1 MRKSLLILLAAIM
14 TLTAAAATPRKG
26 AKRSKTR
33 VTATAS
39 APTKGRMV
47 SDDEVLESYYDGYP
61 RRIIRTSSGWGVQN
75 TENGRLIV
83 PDKYKWIGEV
93 GGHNGYCAKDE
104 NNYEHLFDKRGSKLG
119 TFESIGGF
127 GGGDIVRVIK
137 NGKLGFF
144 NAKTMRQIIPCQ
156 YDDDIAWGGGS
167 GQNRRFVLSQT
178 TSRGETLTVFTVG
191 GRRITSKFF
200 PRGSSEY
207 SIRSWGEKYMF

>member
-1 MRKSLLILLAAIM
+1 MRKSLFILLAVIM

-26 AKRSKTR
+26 AKRPKAST
-33 VTATAS
+33 TTTAS

-83 PDKYKWIGEV
+83 PDKYKWIGQV

-104 NNYEHLFDKRGSKLG
+104 NNYAHLFDKRGSKLG
-119 TFESIGGF
+119 TFESIWNLGD
-127 GGGDIVRVIK
+127 DIVKVIK
-137 NGKLGFF
+137 NGKLGIF

-167 GQNRRFVLSQT
+167 GQNRRFALSQK

-191 GRRITSKFF
+191 GRRIASKFF
-200 PRGSSEY
+200 PRSASRYAIG
-207 SIRSWGEKYMF
+207 SWGDKYLY